1 MFKESC
7 PCSQRALS
15 ENDEMDYLS
24 IRKADFRRECPRPQR
39 SSYHDLRAVSAFV
52 STLLRG
58 SGTWYL
64 ALKLED
70 FQYIMP
76 DLNVMLRF

>member
-1 MFKESC
+1 MKMMKWIISASGKRTSAENA
-7 PCSQRALS
+7 QDLS
-15 ENDEMDYLS
+15 
-24 IRKADFRRECPRPQR
+24 APATT
-39 SSYHDLRAVSAFV
+39 DLRAVSAFV

-70 FQYIMP
+70 FQCIMP